1 MAVSHSLAAI
11 LQPAPDEAEALAVA
25 ARYLHRASTAAAT
38 RLLSLPSATGDAALL
53 ATLQDSLLSAGELCD
68 GVLDLMDA
76 RP

>member
-1 MAVSHSLAAI
+1 MAVSHPLAAI

-25 ARYLHRASTAAAT
+25 TRYLHRASTAAST

-53 ATLQDSLLSAGELCD
+53 ATLRDSLLSAGELCN
-68 GVLDLMDA
+68 GVLDLVGE